1 MLQPRFRAALLDAN
15 FEVADP
21 RAAKP
26 EEVVRRPLA
35 DLKGTPFLR
44 EDPGEFHRRSKLPG
58 LIGIRH
64 DCGNVDHR
72 FHRLASEVHWSGMRF
87 AKGCVSFFGREPQY
101 QVRFQNAATHVA
113 VDHKRESSEHLPFRE
128 FAGALENQP
137 YAVGEMDIVCHD
149 YLA

>member
-44 EDPGEFHRRSKLPG
+44 EDPGELHRRSKLPG

-64 DCGNVDHR
+64 DCGNADHR
-72 FHRLASEVHWSGMRF
+72 FHRLAGEIHYSGMRL
-87 AKGCVSFFGREPQY
+87 AKDAAASSGASRNTMSVFRTPQNMRPLTMNASPPNIFFSENSPAVFRIDRMRSARWTSY
-101 QVRFQNAATHVA
+101 AT
-113 VDHKRESSEHLPFRE
+113 
-128 FAGALENQP
+128 
-137 YAVGEMDIVCHD
+137 II
-149 YLA
+149 